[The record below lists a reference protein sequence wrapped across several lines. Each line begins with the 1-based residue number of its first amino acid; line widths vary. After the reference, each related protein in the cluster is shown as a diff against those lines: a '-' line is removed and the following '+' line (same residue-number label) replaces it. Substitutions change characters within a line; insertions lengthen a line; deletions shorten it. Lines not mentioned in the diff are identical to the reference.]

1 MMRRSRLT
9 PDPAASWLPASVR
22 LDESFSPPRW
32 LRNRHVQSI
41 VPSLPVRFRWMAPR
55 LAPLAAASRTLLL
68 DCGDGV
74 RLQAFH
80 TSARRAHEARTPDTT
95 GVRVAVL
102 LHGWEGSADSLY
114 ALSLAAQLS
123 ERGCEVVR
131 LNLRDHGGTQYLNR
145 ELFHSCRLP
154 EVIGAVRHIQ
164 ALFPGAA
171 LGLAGFSLGGN
182 FMLRVAAEAQTAR
195 LEIEKVVAI
204 SPVLDPVATLEALE
218 RGFRPYHS
226 YFIRK
231 WTRSLRLKQQA
242 WPEDYDFAPLVRLSG
257 LRALTAE
264 LVRRFTSFAS
274 LEEYLNGYAIVGTRL
289 ATLAVPSTIITS
301 LDDPIIP
308 ARDIARLAPTPAL
321 RVVVTRWGGHCGFL
335 DHPAR
340 STWAE
345 RRAAAELAPA
355 KEPESAA
362 EVGAPKPEFGFSRVP
377 AAPAAPAAPECAS
390 LRSSRSADR

>member
-1 MMRRSRLT
+1 MRPSHLP
-9 PDPAASWLPASVR
+9 PDPAASWLPASAR

-32 LRNRHVQSI
+32 LRNRHIQTI
-41 VPSLPVRFRWMAPR
+41 VSSLPARFHWMAPR
-55 LAPLAAASRTLLL
+55 LARLAATSRTLLL

-80 TSARRAHEARTPDTT
+80 SSALRTNEGRTPSKAAA
-95 GVRVAVL
+95 RVVVL

-114 ALSLAAQLS
+114 SLALAAQLS

-131 LNLRDHGGTQYLNR
+131 LNLRDHGGTQHLNR

-164 ALFPGAA
+164 ALFPGAP

-182 FMLRVAAEAQTAR
+182 FMLRVAAEARTER

-218 RGFRPYHS
+218 RGFHPYHS

-242 WPEDYDFAPLVRLSG
+242 WPEDYDFAPLVRVSG

-264 LVRRFTSFAS
+264 LVRGFTNFAS
-274 LEEYLNGYAIVGTRL
+274 LEAYLNGYAIVGTRL
-289 ATLAVPSTIITS
+289 APLAVPSTIITS

-308 ARDIARLAPTPAL
+308 ARDIARLAPSPAL

-355 KEPESAA
+355 RELASAA
-362 EVGAPKPEFGFSRVP
+362 EVVVPTAELGFSGAPG
-377 AAPAAPAAPECAS
+377 APEGAS